1 MEGEKGNSLWHPTT
15 VRVRMLCSLAER
27 TMKDLV
33 TLLAPYHTISIIG
46 MAKNAGKTT
55 TLNHLIDYFNHQ
67 NIQLAL
73 TSIGRDGE
81 RVDVVTKTSKP
92 EIFVYADTYIVTAEK
107 LLSLCDISKEIVRV
121 TDMNTPMGRIVVVRA
136 LSDGFVQLGGP
147 SMTTQISDLL
157 QHLPVDKVIVDGAIS
172 RKTLANPDVTE
183 ATILC
188 TGASL
193 DRRLSTVIEETR
205 HAVEILSLPKLE
217 DKCIL
222 AELENTREE
231 IHAMEKGYIYFPGAV
246 SEGKIRDLILSNAKL
261 KNILIVAQDPSKI
274 FIKPATYEKLRIK
287 GGTLRVLHP
296 IHLVGLTVN
305 PTSPYDIGFDSQLFL
320 EQMREAVS
328 VPVYDVKAV

>member
-1 MEGEKGNSLWHPTT
+1 MT
-15 VRVRMLCSLAER
+15 
-27 TMKDLV
+27 DLT

-46 MAKNAGKTT
+46 MAKNVGKTT
-55 TLNHLIDYFNHQ
+55 TLNHLITDFHKENVK
-67 NIQLAL
+67 LAL

-92 EIFVYADTYIVTAEK
+92 EIFVFRGTFIITAEK
-107 LLSLCDISKEIVRV
+107 LLSLCDITKEIVRV
-121 TDMNTPMGRIVVVRA
+121 TDMNTPMGRIVIVRA

-157 QHLPVDKVIVDGAIS
+157 QHLSVDKVIVDGAIS

-193 DRRLSTVIEETR
+193 DRRLSTVIEETC
-205 HAVEILSLPKLE
+205 HAVEILTLPKVE
-217 DKCIL
+217 DGCIL
-222 AELENTREE
+222 VELESVTEE
-231 IHAMEKGYIYFPGAV
+231 THDIDKGYIYFPGAV

-261 KNILIVAQDPSKI
+261 KDVLIIAQDPSKI

-287 GGTLRVLHP
+287 GGILRVLHP

-305 PTSPYDIGFDSQLFL
+305 PTSPYDVGFNPGLFL
-320 EQMREAVS
+320 DQMREAVP
-328 VPVYDVKAV
+328 VPVYDVMVV

>member
-1 MEGEKGNSLWHPTT
+1 
-15 VRVRMLCSLAER
+15 
-27 TMKDLV
+27 MKDLT

-55 TLNHLIDYFNHQ
+55 TLNHLIEQFNRQ
-67 NIQLAL
+67 NTKLAL

-92 EIFVYADTYIVTAEK
+92 EIMVYSDTYIVTAEK
-107 LLSLCDISKEIVRV
+107 LLPLCDITKEIVSV
-121 TDMNTPMGRIVVVRA
+121 TDINTPMGRVIIVRA

-147 SMTTQISDLL
+147 SITTQISDLL

-205 HAVEILSLPKLE
+205 HTVEMFTLPKVEDQRILDDLE
-217 DKCIL
+217 HR
-222 AELENTREE
+222 TEE
-231 IHAMEKGYIYFPGAV
+231 IHAIEKGYIYFPGAV

-261 KNILIVAQDPSKI
+261 KDILVIAQDPSKI

-287 GGTLRVLHP
+287 GATLQVLNP

-305 PTSPYDIGFDSQLFL
+305 PTSPYDIGFEPGLFL
-320 EQMREAVS
+320 EQMQEAVA
-328 VPVYDVKAV
+328 VPVYDVKGI

>member
-1 MEGEKGNSLWHPTT
+1 
-15 VRVRMLCSLAER
+15 MLCSLAER
-27 TMKDLV
+27 VMKDLA

-46 MAKNAGKTT
+46 MAKNVGKTT
-55 TLNHLIDYFNHQ
+55 TLNHLIEHFNREHVK
-67 NIQLAL
+67 LAL

-92 EIFVYADTYIVTAEK
+92 EIFVYSGTYIVTAEK
-107 LLSLCDISKEIVRV
+107 LLSLCDITKEIVRV

-147 SMTTQISDLL
+147 SMTTQISNLL

-193 DRRLSTVIEETR
+193 DRRLATVIEETR
-205 HAVEILSLPKLE
+205 HAVEILTLPKLE
-217 DKCIL
+217 DRRIL
-222 AELENTREE
+222 AELENMTEE
-231 IHAMEKGYIYFPGAV
+231 THAIEKGYIYFPGAL
-246 SEGKIRDLILSNAKL
+246 SEGKICNLILSNTQL
-261 KNILIVAQDPSKI
+261 KGILIIAGDPSKI

-287 GGTLRVLHP
+287 GGSLRVLNP

-305 PTSPYDIGFDSQLFL
+305 PTSPYDIGFDPGLFW
-320 EQMREAVS
+320 EQMQKAVP
-328 VPVYDVKAV
+328 VPVYDVKAIMA